1 MVELLFIL
9 IFVVNFPFYSN
20 GFFIFKF
27 NNKVVV
33 SNSEIRQL

>member
-9 IFVVNFPFYSN
+9 IFIVNFPFYSN

-27 NNKVVV
+27 TNKIFV
-33 SNSEIRQL
+33 SNSEILQL